1 LRLLHHKADEGSVIK
16 SDWTILETAQH
27 KGRRDQPMLVKLAG
41 EFDVRYQKILEHAMS
56 ACLGASGSSTLVD
69 LSDVTFMDAQCIQEL
84 VVHLQLGKGRL
95 VLCDPSQEVELSVV
109 ACNLEK
115 WIEFVY
121 TTDLRLSVKLPSSG
135 YLQ

>member
-27 KGRRDQPMLVKLAG
+27 KGRREQPMLVKLSG

-56 ACLGASGSSTLVD
+56 TCLASASSTFVD
-69 LSDVTFMDAQCIQEL
+69 LSEVTFMDTECIREL

-109 ACNLEK
+109 ACDLEK
-115 WIEFVY
+115 WTDFVY
-121 TTDLRLSVKLPSSG
+121 TTDLRPSVKLPSSE
-135 YLQ
+135 YLL